1 MEHQLATHD
10 FMALIPVL
18 QGAGAVVTDWS
29 GQPPGLSSDG
39 SLLVAATAE
48 LHDAAL
54 ASVNQALFHDHRR
67 LS

>member
-54 ASVNQALFHDHRR
+54 ASVNQAV
-67 LS
+67 S